1 MLTFYPT
8 WINPGD
14 RVNIHGLAKH
24 VLGDFNDIIVTGLD
38 KIDDYWPKSIT

>member
-8 WINPGD
+8 WINSGD
-14 RVNIHGLAKH
+14 RVNIQGITNH

-38 KIDDYWPKSIT
+38 KIDDY